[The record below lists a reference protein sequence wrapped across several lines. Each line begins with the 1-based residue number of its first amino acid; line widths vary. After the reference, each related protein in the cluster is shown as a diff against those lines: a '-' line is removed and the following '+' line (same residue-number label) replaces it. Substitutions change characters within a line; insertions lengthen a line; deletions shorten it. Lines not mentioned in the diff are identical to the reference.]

1 MPPNGGVCLLCR
13 ILNLQTKPNPMKK
26 FLLLCFSFV
35 FVLSAWA
42 QERVVSG
49 KITPAEDGS
58 TLPGV
63 NVVLKGTTNGT
74 VTDVDGNYRLNVPS
88 TGGTLVYSFIGLQ
101 SQEIAIGERS
111 IIDVSMGADVQQ
123 LTEVIVTAVGIEREK
138 KALGYSVAT
147 VSADNLQQRSE
158 VDPLR
163 ALQGKMPGVNITG
176 GGGGPGQSTKIN
188 IRGISSL
195 TGNTQPLFVVDG
207 IPFDNSVNSNTSQG
221 SNGENAGNN
230 TMFSNRAFDLDP
242 NNIASISILKGAA
255 AAALYGSRA
264 TNGVVIVTTKAASK
278 GTKKGMEINV
288 TSAFNVEEISGI
300 PDYQDVYTQ
309 GSNQVYNGGFIGN
322 WGAPFSNHVD
332 AINAQYGTNYGK
344 SYGVYSGTGI
354 FGTGTKT
361 GPYPDGTGP
370 HPWANPG
377 QQGVGLPQ
385 FYDAEGYPLAVPIVP
400 HDIIGGFFEKGH
412 TQENSLT
419 ISNGSEKVNLNAS
432 VSRMD
437 QTGMIPNSGSN
448 RTTISFGGNGQLDN
462 GVFIS
467 GNVNYVRTSQ
477 FSPQSGASA
486 FNDYF
491 GGGGGSIYARLF
503 YLPRNVNLNGYPFEH
518 PINGNNLFYRALD
531 NPRWIAKYNQ
541 YTSDINRAYG
551 SFTAGYDVTEWL
563 NILVKGGINTYTDLR
578 RDVVRSGGA
587 NEPLG
592 HVWNDDLTNTEQDY
606 NIMATIQK
614 DINQDLAFRGIVGY
628 NANQRDFRRN
638 RVTGAGII
646 SDGLNTGLY
655 RLDATVSQ
663 IATRDYT
670 SQRRLNGAY
679 ADLSLSYRDYLF
691 LNLAG
696 RNDWSSTLP
705 KDNNNYFYP
714 SASVSVVLSEALTM
728 PAFLN
733 YAKVRVAAS
742 KVGNDA
748 DPFLTTTNYQIG
760 VPFTTAAGTKVNRA
774 SLANT
779 LGNPT
784 LKPEFTTEYEVG
796 AELKFLSNKVSL
808 DVTYFQR
815 TSTDQILRAAL
826 PRSTGFTEQIV
837 NFGELENK
845 GWEIGLN
852 VTPVQ
857 LSNGFTWDTY
867 FAFTRIRSL
876 VVDAGPTGEVIV
888 GGPGTSLATIHRN
901 GFPYGQIFGTVNAR
915 ADDGQLLI
923 NKQTGLPFGTPE
935 SEIIGDPNPD
945 FLLGINNTFSWKG
958 ITLRALIDWK
968 QGGDFYSFTGA
979 SLLLRG
985 QLKQSID
992 REGLRVIPGVYG
1004 SNQTFLPI
1012 TDTGG
1017 NLIKNTTAITAFD
1030 SHFSDGWGAYGQD
1043 EVNVY
1048 DGTTIRLREISLGY
1062 SLPKSMLSKTPFGNV
1077 NISVSGRNLWWKAP
1091 NVLED
1096 LNLDPEVLAGTSG
1109 SNVQGFEYGAA
1120 PTTRR
1125 YGVNVNLT
1133 F

>member
-1 MPPNGGVCLLCR
+1 
-13 ILNLQTKPNPMKK
+13 MKK

-49 KITPAEDGS
+49 KITAAEDGT

-88 TGGTLVYSFIGLQ
+88 SGGTLVYSFIGLQ
-101 SQEIAIGERS
+101 TQEVAVGERS
-111 IIDVSMGADVQQ
+111 IIDLQMGLDVQQ

-138 KALGYSVAT
+138 KALGYSVAS
-147 VSADNLQQRSE
+147 VDAANLQQRSE

-207 IPFDNSVNSNTSQG
+207 IPFDNQTNSSNLNGQGNGSDDAARNTVI
-221 SNGENAGNN
+221 
-230 TMFSNRAFDLDP
+230 SNRAFDLDP

-278 GTKKGMEINV
+278 GTKKGMEINL
-288 TSAFNVEEISGI
+288 TSSFNVEEISGL
-300 PDYQDVYTQ
+300 PDYQNTYTQ

-322 WGAPFSNHVD
+322 WGAPFADKVD
-332 AINAQYGTNYGK
+332 GINAEYGTSYGK
-344 SYGVYSGTGI
+344 SFGVYSGTGL
-354 FGTGTKT
+354 FGTGSKT

-370 HPWANPG
+370 HPWTNAANVNG
-377 QQGVGLPQ
+377 NKLEQ
-385 FYDAEGYPLAVPIVP
+385 FYDAEGYPLAVAIQPNDIV
-400 HDIIGGFFEKGH
+400 GGFFEKGF
-412 TQENSLT
+412 TQENSMT

-437 QTGMIPNSGSN
+437 QEGMIPNSGAT
-448 RTTISFGGNGQLDN
+448 RTAISFGGNGQLDN
-462 GVFIS
+462 GVFIA
-467 GNVNYVRTSQ
+467 GNVNYVNTTQ
-477 FSPQSGASA
+477 FSPPSGASA

-491 GGGGGSIYARLF
+491 NGPSGNTDASGSIYARLF
-503 YLPRNVNLNGYPFEH
+503 YLPRNVNLFGDNYPFES
-518 PINGNNLFYRALD
+518 PLDGSNLFYRALD
-531 NPRWIAKYNQ
+531 NPRWIAKYNK
-541 YTSDINRAYG
+541 YSSNVNRAYG
-551 SFTAGYDVTEWL
+551 SFTAGYDITEWL
-563 NILVKGGINTYTDLR
+563 NVMVKGGINTYTDR
-578 RDVVRSGGA
+578 RKDVVRSGGSG
-587 NEPLG
+587 EPLG
-592 HVWNDDLTNTEQDY
+592 HVWNDNLTNTEQDY
-606 NIMATIQK
+606 NFIVTTQK
-614 DINQDLAFRGIVGY
+614 DINADLAFRGIVGV
-628 NANQRDFRRN
+628 NLNQRDFARN
-638 RVTGAGII
+638 KVNGTGIV
-646 SDGLNTGLY
+646 SDGLDGLY
-655 RLDATVSQ
+655 RLDATVNQ
-663 IATRDYT
+663 LAIIDYT
-670 SQRRLNGAY
+670 SQRRLNGVY
-679 ADLSLSYRDYLF
+679 ADLSLSFRDYLF

-705 KDNNNYFYP
+705 ADNNNYFYP
-714 SASVSVVLSEALTM
+714 SASLSFVLSEAITM
-728 PAFLN
+728 PSFFN
-733 YAKVRVAAS
+733 YAKVRVANS

-748 DPFLTTTNYQIG
+748 NVYQTQTRYNLAT
-760 VPFTTAAGTKVNRA
+760 PFTTNGGTSVTRA
-774 SLANT
+774 SLTNT
-779 LGNPT
+779 LGNPA
-784 LKPEFTTEYEVG
+784 LRPEFTTEVEVG
-796 AELKFLSNKVSL
+796 GEFKFLNNRVGL
-808 DVTYFQR
+808 DVTYFNR
-815 TSTDQILRAAL
+815 KSTDQILAAAVA
-826 PRSTGFTEQIV
+826 RTTGFSEQIV

-845 GWEIGLN
+845 GWEIGLDI
-852 VTPVQ
+852 TPVQ
-857 LSNGFTWDTY
+857 LSNGFTWNTY
-867 FAFTRIRSL
+867 VAFTRIRSL
-876 VVDAGPTGEVIV
+876 VIDAGPAGEVII
-888 GGPGTSLATIHRN
+888 GGPGASLATIHRN

-923 NKQTGLPFGTPE
+923 NKQTGLPFGTGQ

-958 ITLRALIDWK
+958 ITLRALFDWK

-985 QLKQSID
+985 QLAQSVD
-992 REGLRVIPGVYG
+992 REGLRVVPGVYG

-1012 TDTGG
+1012 TDAGG
-1017 NLIKNTTAITAFD
+1017 NLVKNTVAITAFD

-1048 DGTTIRLREISLGY
+1048 DGTTVRLREISLGY

-1077 NISVSGRNLWWKAP
+1077 NISLSGRNLWWKAP
-1091 NVLED
+1091 NVLTD
-1096 LNLDPEVLAGTSG
+1096 LNIDPEVLAGSAG
-1109 SNVQGFEYGAA
+1109 SNVQGFEYGSA
-1120 PTTRR
+1120 PTTKR
-1125 YGVNVNLT
+1125 YGVNLNLT